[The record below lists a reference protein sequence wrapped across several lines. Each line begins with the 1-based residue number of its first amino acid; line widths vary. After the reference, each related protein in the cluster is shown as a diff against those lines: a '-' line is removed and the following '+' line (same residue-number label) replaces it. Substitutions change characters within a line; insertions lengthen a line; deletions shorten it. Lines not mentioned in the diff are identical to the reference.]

1 METVIGIIGAFA
13 YLGII
18 YLVMDLWGHPEDHP
32 LVDKGPRPL
41 GKGIEPRPGYR

>member
-1 METVIGIIGAFA
+1 METMIGIIGAFA

-32 LVDKGPRPL
+32 KGRRL
-41 GKGIEPRPGYR
+41 MRKGH